1 MPVSQKSLITGKSRW
16 PNRDFHLDRE
26 KRKEKLL
33 SRNRCLISDFILPYP
48 EENRL
53 EDALNSLLNLYYQ
66 MVRIRLGS
74 SVFQAFPDESAYKNP
89 DGQIGVFEEKR
100 KEK

>member
-1 MPVSQKSLITGKSRW
+1 M
-16 PNRDFHLDRE
+16 
-26 KRKEKLL
+26 
-33 SRNRCLISDFILPYP
+33 
-48 EENRL
+48 